1 MPRGDRR
8 GPMGN
13 GPMTGRGAG
22 FCARNTQPGFV
33 GGFGRGMGRGM
44 AHGMGYGGGFGRG
57 FGSGF
62 GAGAGGFGL
71 TPYPAVDE
79 KAALQAQSEALKE
92 QMDAITRRLDEL
104 SKDSTEK

>member
-8 GPMGN
+8 GPMGM

-22 FCARNTQPGFV
+22 FCAGNTQAGFA

-44 AHGMGYGGGFGRG
+44 GYGRGYGRG
-57 FGSGF
+57 FGPGF
-62 GAGAGGFGL
+62 GAGAVGWGVN
-71 TPYPAVDE
+71 PYPPVDE
-79 KAALQAQSEALKE
+79 RASLQAQSEALKG

-104 SKDSTEK
+104 SKDSAED